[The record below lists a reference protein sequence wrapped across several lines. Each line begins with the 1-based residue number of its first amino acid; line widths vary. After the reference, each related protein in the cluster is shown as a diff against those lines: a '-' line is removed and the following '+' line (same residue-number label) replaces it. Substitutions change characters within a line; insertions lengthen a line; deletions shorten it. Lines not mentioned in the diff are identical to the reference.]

1 MSSQRPNPPERKPT
15 EPQGTVPPWRSR
27 FSFIWFLVL
36 AWALYQAYGMLFASA
51 QDAVPLPYSEFLAEV
66 QSGNVTEVK
75 LTGNSVE
82 GEFTGDQFWK
92 LNEAGGWQR
101 TTAEDSDGTPYPAF
115 TTTLPEVEN
124 PTLLSLLE
132 TNNVKIEAETP
143 STPLLLSLFLNFA
156 PFLLLVGLIVWWSRS
171 MRQAQGGIFQFGRSR
186 AERYNEEM
194 PTVTF
199 NDVAGEDQAKGELTE
214 VVDFLKY
221 PEKYLALGA
230 KIPRGIL
237 LVGPPGTGKTLLAR
251 AVAGEAG
258 VPFFNI
264 SGSEFVEMFV
274 GVGASRVRD
283 LFDRAKKEA
292 PAIVFIDEIDAVG
305 RRRGAGMGGG
315 NDEREQ
321 TLNQILVELDGFDDR
336 ANVIVIAAS
345 NRPDVLDPALLRPGR
360 FDRQVTI
367 GLPDRKGREGILR
380 IHTRGKPLDS
390 TVDIPTLA
398 RATPGF
404 SGADL
409 ANLANEAALHAA
421 RKGGRKI
428 SRGDFD
434 DALDKIMLGVER
446 PRLMNPHERKV
457 VAYHEAGHAL
467 VARLTPGTDPVH
479 KVTII
484 PRGRAL
490 GVTYQLPIDDR
501 LNYPRDYLIGRL
513 AVMMGGRAA
522 EELAIGEITTG
533 AENDLKEA
541 SKLARNMVT
550 KWGMSEELGVLAL
563 PSDSENPFLGYD
575 LTQHREIGEGLA
587 TQIDIATRRIVEEAH
602 REAGRLLGENRQLL
616 DDITNGL
623 LENETLDAEDL
634 TVLWGSAETPVPRLA
649 SPLA

>member
-1 MSSQRPNPPERKPT
+1 MSAQRPNRPEGKKPEAPP
-15 EPQGTVPPWRSR
+15 VPPWRNR
-27 FSFIWFLVL
+27 LNLLWFLLL
-36 AWALYQAYGMLFASA
+36 AWALWQGYGVLNGGEGES
-51 QDAVPLPYSEFLAEV
+51 VSVPYSEFLELVREQQIEEV
-66 QSGNVTEVK
+66 MITGTEV
-75 LTGNSVE
+75 E
-82 GEFTGDQFWK
+82 GTFSRALSWRMTEDGAWEQVNTDSEG
-92 LNEAGGWQR
+92 
-101 TTAEDSDGTPYPAF
+101 AEPFENF
-115 TTTLPEVEN
+115 TTTLPQVEN
-124 PTLLSLLE
+124 PSLLPLLE
-132 TNNVKIEAETP
+132 SNDVRVSAATP
-143 STPLLLSLFLNFA
+143 STPLLVSLLINLL
-156 PFLLLVGLIVWWSRS
+156 PFLLLIGLIVWSSRS
-171 MRQAQGGIFQFGRSR
+171 LRQAQGGLFQFGRSR

-199 NDVAGEDQAKGELTE
+199 SDVAGEDQAKAELTE
-214 VVDFLKY
+214 VVDFLRQ

-283 LFDRAKKEA
+283 LFDQAKKDA

-367 GLPDRKGREGILR
+367 GLPDRRGREGILR
-380 IHTRGKPLDS
+380 IHVRGKPLAPNVKIS
-390 TVDIPTLA
+390 TLA

-421 RKGGRKI
+421 RKGRSQI
-428 SRGDFD
+428 TNDDFNE
-434 DALDKIMLGVER
+434 ALDKIMLGVER

-501 LNYPRDYLIGRL
+501 LNYPRDYLVGRL
-513 AVMMGGRAA
+513 AVLMGGRAS

-541 SKLARNMVT
+541 AKLARSMVT

-563 PSDSENPFLGYD
+563 PSDSENPFLGYE

-587 TQIDIATRRIVEEAH
+587 TQVDLATRRIVEEAH
-602 REAGRLLGENRQLL
+602 QKALRLLRENRDLL
-616 DDITNGL
+616 DQLANSL
-623 LENETLDAEDL
+623 LEQETLDMDALAE
-634 TVLWGSAETPVPRLA
+634 LWGPAEEQEEALQ
-649 SPLA
+649 PLA